1 MNRWK
6 PTEAIGMTWRLLFVD
21 DTEEDVELAE
31 FKLGELPA
39 PWTRRRVA
47 TRDELI
53 AALRD
58 YDPHL
63 VLCDLN
69 LPGFCWQEAQQIV
82 FAATPAPLFA
92 ILTGAVEQAEHLAGL
107 PVWDKNRLDRLPGD
121 VWELLMPSQTAVALT
136 A

>member
-1 MNRWK
+1 
-6 PTEAIGMTWRLLFVD
+6 MTWRLLFVD

-31 FKLGELPA
+31 FALGEWPA

-47 TRDELI
+47 TRDDLI
-53 AALRD
+53 VALRD

-69 LPGFCWQEAQQIV
+69 LPGFCWEEARQIV
-82 FAATPAPLFA
+82 FAATPAPQFA

-107 PVWDKNRLDRLPGD
+107 PIWDKNRLDRLPGN
-121 VWELLMPSQTAVALT
+121 VAELLMPSLATAGVT

>member
-1 MNRWK
+1 
-6 PTEAIGMTWRLLFVD
+6 MTWRLLFVD

-31 FKLGELPA
+31 FALGELPA

-69 LPGFCWQEAQQIV
+69 LPGFCWQEARQIV
-82 FAATPAPLFA
+82 FAAAPAPQFA
-92 ILTGAVEQAEHLAGL
+92 ILTGAVEQAEHLSGL
-107 PVWDKNRLDRLPGD
+107 PIWDKNRLDRLPVD
-121 VWELLMPSQTAVALT
+121 VSELLMPSPAAAALT